1 MTIIICMVSHPP
13 RSTRTVTLFP
23 CSTHFQASRCCVI
36 SGATQSSSIGDA
48 VDRITPESMKP
59 LAIALGDPAGIGPEI
74 VAKAWSQR
82 KQRRLAPF
90 FTVGDPRSVKAR
102 SEEHT
107 SELQSLMSISYAV
120 FCLKKKKRNR

>member
-1 MTIIICMVSHPP
+1 MLISDWSSDVCSSDLRNRASFPIRLRFRDSLSSSVSTCV
-13 RSTRTVTLFP
+13 R
-23 CSTHFQASRCCVI
+23 SRCCVI

-82 KQRRLAPF
+82 TQRRL
-90 FTVGDPRSVKAR
+90 R

-107 SELQSLMSISYAV
+107 SELKSLIRISYDV
-120 FCLKKKKRNR
+120 FCLKKKIT